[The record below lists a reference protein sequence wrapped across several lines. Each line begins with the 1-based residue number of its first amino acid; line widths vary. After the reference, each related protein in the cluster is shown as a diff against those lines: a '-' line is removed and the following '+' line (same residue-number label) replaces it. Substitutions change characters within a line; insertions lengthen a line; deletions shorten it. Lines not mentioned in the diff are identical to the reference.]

1 MEKKSKEHSF
11 TGQLLDK
18 AGALIKKGMS
28 KMDDRSEEGN
38 IIDVAELQKQLKDL
52 EARYEQLQKE
62 KALQDQ
68 IIYNIT
74 DGFFIIDQEGKM
86 LVVNDALCMMTG
98 FSREEMINLKPPYP
112 YWPEEELANIG
123 EAFRQK
129 FNKEA
134 SSFKLIFKRKNEE
147 RFSAILE
154 TNDIQDADGKITHCF
169 ATIRDLSK
177 LESAFQKVE
186 ESRQKYEE
194 LYERT
199 SDCIYK
205 TTPDGKVVR
214 ANPAL
219 VKMLGFENEE
229 ELKKVNIGKDLYFN
243 PKERQ
248 EALDEDKETYR
259 LRRKDG
265 KEIWVEDQGYFT
277 KGEDGKVIF
286 HEGILRDITDRKR
299 AEDELRRSEIEL
311 RVKNELLQSILDSP
325 KDIIIFSLDS
335 HYCYKAF
342 TTSHKVTMKKIWG
355 VDIEIGMNM
364 LDLISNPDDRKKAKA
379 NFDRTLSG
387 EQLVFIEDYGDENLS
402 RSFWENRYSPIFAED
417 GHITGL
423 TVFVMDISSRM
434 RDQEK
439 LSKSEKALKEAQKLS
454 KTGSWEMDLRTGA
467 LEWSEELYR
476 IFELENIDN
485 DDLYQAFQNR
495 VYKEDAPLLNQKI
508 QNLIEKGESYVIEH
522 RIYTK
527 GDDLKHVLCKGEP
540 LFNEQKKVI
549 AIRGVTLDITEKKVQ
564 EKLIEQNL
572 ETLNQQNEELH
583 RLIESNVKLENF
595 AYIASHDLRSPV
607 RTMNSFTGL
616 LKSRAGNKLDE
627 EEMKFL
633 DFIAKGARDIQGLI
647 DDMLAY
653 SKVKSK
659 GFKSSR
665 LNVKDL
671 LQNLLATLGADIREN
686 NARISILEVPEVIW
700 GDRIKLWQV
709 FQNLVINAMKFHTK
723 GSSPVVTISGET
735 TDQEWIFEIRD
746 NGIGI
751 DPEFHE
757 KIFVLFRQLNTK
769 DEFDGTGLGL
779 AICKKIIEQHKG
791 RIWVESEPGQGA
803 TFFFALPRMSNN
815 HETLGVD

>member
-1 MEKKSKEHSF
+1 MEKKSKKDSF
-11 TGQLLDK
+11 TDQLLDK
-18 AGALIKKGMS
+18 AGALNKKGMP
-28 KMDDRSEEGN
+28 KMDDQPKEGDLSG
-38 IIDVAELQKQLKDL
+38 IAELQKQLKYL
-52 EARYEQLQKE
+52 ETRYEQLQKE
-62 KALQDQ
+62 KTLQDQ

-86 LVVNDALCMMTG
+86 LVVNDALCLMTG

-112 YWPEEELANIG
+112 YWPEEELENIG

-169 ATIRDLSK
+169 ATIKDLSN
-177 LESAFQKVE
+177 LESAIQKVE

-229 ELKKVNIGKDLYFN
+229 ELKKVNIAKDLYFD

-248 EALDEDKETYR
+248 EALDEVKETYR

-277 KGEDGKVIF
+277 KDEDGNVLY
-286 HEGILRDITDRKR
+286 HEGILRDITDRKH
-299 AEDELRRSEIEL
+299 AEDELRMNEIEL

-325 KDIIIFSLDS
+325 KDIIIFSLDTN
-335 HYCYKAF
+335 YCYKAF
-342 TTSHKVTMKKIWG
+342 TTSHKATMKKIWG
-355 VDIEIGMNM
+355 VDIEIGTNM
-364 LDLISNPDDRKKAKA
+364 LELISNPDDRKKAKA
-379 NFDRTLSG
+379 NFDRTLKG
-387 EQLVFIEDYGDENLS
+387 EQLVFVEDYGDENLS

-417 GHITGL
+417 GSITGL

-434 RDQEK
+434 QDQKK
-439 LSKSEKALKEAQKLS
+439 LAKSEKALKEAQKLS
-454 KTGSWEMDLRTGA
+454 KTGSWEMDLRAGT

-476 IFELENIDN
+476 IFELEGISDGE
-485 DDLYQAFQNR
+485 LYQAFQNR
-495 VYKEDAPLLNQKI
+495 IYKEDVPLLNEKI
-508 QNLIEKGESYVIEH
+508 HNLIEKGEGYVIEH
-522 RIYTK
+522 RIYTN

-540 LFNEQKKVI
+540 LFNEQKEVVV
-549 AIRGVTLDITEKKVQ
+549 IRGVTLDITEKKAQ
-564 EKLIEQNL
+564 EKLIQQNL
-572 ETLNQQNEELH
+572 ETLNQQNNDLH

-616 LKSRAGNKLDE
+616 LKSRAGDKLDE

-633 DFIAKGARDIQGLI
+633 DFIAQGAKDIQGLI

-659 GFKSSR
+659 GFNASS

-671 LQNLLATLGADIREN
+671 LQSLLATLGADIREN
-686 NARISILEVPEVIW
+686 NARVTIQEVPEIIW
-700 GDRIKLWQV
+700 GDRVKLWQV
-709 FQNLVINAMKFHTK
+709 FQNLILNAMKFHIK
-723 GSSPVVTISGET
+723 GSSPEVTISGET
-735 TDQEWIFEIRD
+735 TNDEWIFEIRD

-769 DEFDGTGLGL
+769 DEFEGTGLGL

-791 RIWVESEPGQGA
+791 RIWVESEPDQGA
-803 TFFFALPRMSNN
+803 TFFFALPRASED
-815 HETLGVD
+815 HEPFGID

>member
-1 MEKKSKEHSF
+1 MEKKSKDHSF

-18 AGALIKKGMS
+18 AGALIRKGMS
-28 KMDDRSEEGN
+28 KMDDHPEEKN
-38 IIDVAELQKQLKDL
+38 LADVAELQKQLKDL
-52 EARYEQLQKE
+52 EARHEQLQKE

-68 IIYNIT
+68 IIYNIS

-86 LVVNDALCMMTG
+86 LVVNDALCVMTG

-112 YWPEEELANIG
+112 YWPEEELENIG

-154 TNDIQDADGKITHCF
+154 TNDIEDADGKITHCF

-177 LESAFQKVE
+177 LEKAFQKVE
-186 ESRQKYEE
+186 ESRQKYED

-219 VKMLGFENEE
+219 VKMLGFESEE
-229 ELKKVNIGKDLYFN
+229 ELKKVTITKDLYFDPN
-243 PKERQ
+243 ERQ
-248 EALDEDKETYR
+248 KILDEKLETYR
-259 LRRKDG
+259 LKRKDG
-265 KEIWVEDQGYFT
+265 SEVWVEDQGYFT
-277 KGEDGKVIF
+277 KDENGKVIF

-299 AEDELRRSEIEL
+299 AEDELRKSELAL
-311 RVKNELLQSILDSP
+311 RAKNDLLQSILDSP
-325 KDIIIFSLDS
+325 KDIFIFSLDTD
-335 HYCYKAF
+335 YCYKAF
-342 TTSHKVTMKKIWG
+342 STSHQLSVKKNKG
-355 VDIEIGMNM
+355 VDIEIGMSIM
-364 LDLISNPDDRKKAKA
+364 EINPDPSNWEKVKV
-379 NFDRTLSG
+379 NIDRTLQG
-387 EQLVFIEDYGDENLS
+387 EQLVFIEKYSHNNRFES
-402 RSFWENRYSPIFAED
+402 YWENRYSPIYAED
-417 GHITGL
+417 GSITGL
-423 TVFVMDISSRM
+423 TVFMMDVSARM
-434 RDQEK
+434 LDQQK

-454 KTGSWEMDLRTGA
+454 KTGSWEMDLRDGS

-476 IFELENIDN
+476 IFELENIEKEQ
-485 DDLYQAFQNR
+485 LYQAFQNR
-495 VYKEDAPLLNQKI
+495 VYKEDAPLLNEKI
-508 QNLIEKGESYVIEH
+508 KNLIEKGESYVIEH

-540 LFNEQKKVI
+540 LFNEQEEVI
-549 AIRGVTLDITEKKVQ
+549 GIRGVTLDITEKKAQ

-572 ETLNQQNEELH
+572 ETLNQQNNELH

-659 GFKSSR
+659 GFNATG

-671 LQNLLATLGADIREN
+671 LQNLLATLSADIREN
-686 NARISILEVPEVIW
+686 NARVSILEVPDVIW

-709 FQNLVINAMKFHTK
+709 FQNLILNAMKFHTK

-735 TDQEWIFEIRD
+735 TEQEWIFEIRD

-791 RIWVESEPGQGA
+791 RIWVESEPDQGA
-803 TFFFALPRMSNN
+803 TFFFALPRVSDN
-815 HETLGVD
+815 HETLGIG